1 MIYFDNA
8 ATGRFKPRSMYDV
21 MLTCLHSAANPGRS
35 GHPDSLKA
43 AQYVYDARQY
53 IKSSFGCRS
62 GEAIFTSNCTEA
74 LNLAILGR
82 LRMYKGQRVNVIFT
96 SYEHNSVLR
105 PLSALK
111 GELDITLTEIQPR
124 EREIDAR
131 DIDAAVTPDTK
142 LIITS
147 HVSNVTG
154 YSVDIEAVGAIARKH
169 GVPYLVDCAQSA
181 GHLRIDMDKAGVSLL
196 ASAGHKGLHGPQGS
210 GFLLIAESIDL
221 MPIKYGGTG
230 TDSLSLIQ
238 PKELPE
244 AYESGTLDTPA
255 IAGLHASC
263 KWTDDNFITVN
274 SRIRSYCSELN
285 YALPRIKGV
294 RMYSSPASNIVTFSI
309 DSLTSVDVADML
321 SDADFA
327 VRSGLHCAP
336 LAHKYLGTQE
346 DGLVRVSPGFNN
358 STAQVNA
365 LVRNIEKLAAS
376 VSR

>member
-1 MIYFDNA
+1 MLF
-8 ATGRFKPRSMYDV
+8 RS
-21 MLTCLHSAANPGRS
+21 
-35 GHPDSLKA
+35 
-43 AQYVYDARQY
+43 
-53 IKSSFGCRS
+53 
-62 GEAIFTSNCTEA
+62 
-74 LNLAILGR
+74 
-82 LRMYKGQRVNVIFT
+82 
-96 SYEHNSVLR
+96 
-105 PLSALK
+105 
-111 GELDITLTEIQPR
+111 
-124 EREIDAR
+124 
-131 DIDAAVTPDTK
+131 
-142 LIITS
+142 
-147 HVSNVTG
+147 
-154 YSVDIEAVGAIARKH
+154 
-169 GVPYLVDCAQSA
+169 
-181 GHLRIDMDKAGVSLL
+181 
-196 ASAGHKGLHGPQGS
+196 
-210 GFLLIAESIDL
+210 
-221 MPIKYGGTG
+221 GGTG

-365 LVRNIEKLAAS
+365 LIRNIEKLAAS